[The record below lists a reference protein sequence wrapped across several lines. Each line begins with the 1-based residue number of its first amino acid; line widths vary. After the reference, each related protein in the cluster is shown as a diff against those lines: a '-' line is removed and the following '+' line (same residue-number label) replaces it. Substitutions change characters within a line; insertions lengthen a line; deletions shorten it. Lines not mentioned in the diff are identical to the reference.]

1 MLQCRSI
8 LLRIRKFV
16 FKNLILNSF
25 KNFMFLWG
33 IKFKKCIF
41 ALVERE
47 LERNCSRSILFNAV
61 FNRNIL
67 KDTFL

>member
-1 MLQCRSI
+1 M
-8 LLRIRKFV
+8 V
-16 FKNLILNSF
+16 NSF
-25 KNFMFLWG
+25 KKFVYLWG

-41 ALVERE
+41 AFVERE